1 MPKFEQLGAT
11 VVAIS
16 PQLAEWSA
24 KISKRHKLAFDVL
37 SDAGNEVARRWGLVH
52 GVEGQLREVYS
63 GFGIDLPKYNGDDSW
78 ELPLPARVVIAA
90 DGTVAS
96 MHADP
101 DYTRR
106 PEPEATIAILESL

>member
-24 KISKRHKLAFDVL
+24 KIAKRHKLSFDVL
-37 SDAGNEVARRWGLVH
+37 SDAGNAVAGQWGLVH
-52 GVEGQLREVYS
+52 GVDGKLREIYS

-78 ELPLPARVVIAA
+78 TLPLPARAVIGA
-90 DGTVAS
+90 DGRLVS
-96 MHADP
+96 IHADP

-106 PEPEATIAILESL
+106 PEPEATIAVLESL